1 MKWILFYGDKL
12 LLTSSDALP
21 CGSELPEGV
30 CVEEHAFRF
39 EDSEGEECRA
49 TRATH
54 FDEQRYKALGLRQ
67 AYDYLPAADF
77 KACCKAAE
85 LRHWDEHTRYCGAC
99 GTPLAYDTEISK
111 RCPKCKREWW
121 PQLSPAI
128 IVAIS
133 RGDKLLMVQSKTF
146 RSDYMG
152 LVAGFVE
159 TGESLE
165 ECVRREVKE
174 ETSLEIKNLR
184 YFGSQTWPFPA
195 GIMLGFTAEYASGEL
210 RLQQSELRKGGWYDA
225 DNMPRVPRRLSIARR
240 LIEDWLTRQGRED
253 VINGLDDF

>member
-1 MKWILFYGDKL
+1 
-12 LLTSSDALP
+12 
-21 CGSELPEGV
+21 
-30 CVEEHAFRF
+30 
-39 EDSEGEECRA
+39 
-49 TRATH
+49 
-54 FDEQRYKALGLRQ
+54 
-67 AYDYLPAADF
+67 
-77 KACCKAAE
+77 
-85 LRHWDEHTRYCGAC
+85 
-99 GTPLAYDTEISK
+99 
-111 RCPKCKREWW
+111 
-121 PQLSPAI
+121 
-128 IVAIS
+128 
-133 RGDKLLMVQSKTF
+133 MVQSKTF